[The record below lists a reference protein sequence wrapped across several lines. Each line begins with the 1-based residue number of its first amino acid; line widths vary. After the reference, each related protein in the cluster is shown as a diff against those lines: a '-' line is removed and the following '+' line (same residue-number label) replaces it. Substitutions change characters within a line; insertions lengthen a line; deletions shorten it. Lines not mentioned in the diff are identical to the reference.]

1 MANFVYPKALEFY
14 PFPNILTDNIKVLLA
29 RGYSP
34 VSATDQYLS
43 VIPGGS
49 QVASTANLGSKTF
62 ALGVFVAAGA
72 TFGVV
77 AAGAACQA
85 LVAYHDTGVAATS
98 ELLCYIDTGY
108 TGLPVTPDGIN
119 SITITWPAGG
129 IFAI

>member
-14 PFPNILTDNIKVLLA
+14 SFPAILTDNIKVLLA
-29 RGYSP
+29 RGYTP
-34 VSATDQYLS
+34 VSATDRFLS
-43 VIPGGS
+43 VIAGAS
-49 QVASTANLGSKTF
+49 QVASTGNLGTKTF
-62 ALGVFVAAGA
+62 ALGVFAAA
-72 TFGVV
+72 ATTFGVV

-85 LVAYHDTGVAATS
+85 LVVYRDTGVAATS

-129 IFAI
+129 VFAI

>member
-14 PFPNILTDNIKVLLA
+14 PFPDILTDDIKVLLT
-29 RGYSP
+29 RGYVP
-34 VSATDQYLS
+34 TAATDRYLA
-43 VIPGGS
+43 IIAGAS
-49 QVASTANLGSKTF
+49 QVASTANLGTKTF
-62 ALGVFVAAGA
+62 ALGVFAAA
-72 TFGVV
+72 ATTFGVV

-85 LVAYHDTGVAATS
+85 LVVYRDTGVAATS

-119 SITITWPAGG
+119 SITITWPVGG

>member
-1 MANFVYPKALEFY
+1 MANFVYPKALELY
-14 PFPNILTDNIKVLLA
+14 PFPNILANNIKVLLA
-29 RGYSP
+29 RGYTP
-34 VSATDQYLS
+34 VSATDQFLS

-49 QVASTANLGSKTF
+49 QVASTGNLATKTF

-77 AAGAACQA
+77 GAGAACQA
-85 LVAYHDTGVAATS
+85 LVVYYDTGVAATS
-98 ELLCYIDTGY
+98 ALLCYIDTGY

>member
-1 MANFVYPKALEFY
+1 MEFY
-14 PFPNILTDNIKVLLA
+14 SFPAILTDNIKVLLA
-29 RGYSP
+29 RGYTP
-34 VSATDQYLS
+34 VSATDRYLS

-49 QVASTANLGSKTF
+49 QVASTGNLGTKTF
-62 ALGVFVAAGA
+62 ALGVFACAGA

-77 AAGAACQA
+77 GAGAACQA
-85 LVAYHDTGVAATS
+85 LVLYHDTGVAATS